1 MTAQLVAAAAASG
14 VAGMLG
20 ASWAVDVDW
29 LVPLGGLALEM
40 DALAGLFVALVG
52 ATAVPA
58 SLYAI
63 GYTGRERRGRLAYLV
78 FVAAMLAVPLAANV
92 MTFAL
97 AWELMSL
104 ASYVLVLH
112 RARAGRE
119 PAASAHAGWVYAV
132 ITHAGLACM
141 LAGMLLL
148 TASTGSAPLPAW
160 TAAGP
165 PLGAGGRPLP

>member
-1 MTAQLVAAAAASG
+1 M
-14 VAGMLG
+14 
-20 ASWAVDVDW
+20 
-29 LVPLGGLALEM
+29 ALEM
-40 DALAGLFVALVG
+40 DALAGVFVALVG

-63 GYTGRERRGRLAYLV
+63 GYTGRERRGCLAYLV

-104 ASYVLVLH
+104 ASYVLVLDG
-112 RARAGRE
+112 ARAGRE

-132 ITHAGLACM
+132 MTHAGPACL
-141 LAGMLLL
+141 LAGMLLV
-148 TASTGSAPLPAW
+148 TARTGSARVADC
-160 TAAGP
+160 AAP
-165 PLGAGGRPLP
+165 RPLTAGARSPGWALLA